1 MCKYTVPKLISGPI
15 ANFLSSVHKRKS
27 LDSSGSF
34 RNITVISDD
43 LIRIPK
49 KSSICITIQYLC
61 CIFTICKKPWS
72 ILFKLNCLKWTLYV
86 YNMKNLKRFV
96 QLNSFS
102 QGTFVLCFL
111 CLCFVFV
118 RYMFK
123 NKCSSHV
130 YPLSNKTAID
140 YLSKTLVSVLRSPI
154 MNC

>member
-1 MCKYTVPKLISGPI
+1 MEKNRKKTEK
-15 ANFLSSVHKRKS
+15 KS
-27 LDSSGSF
+27 LIIT
-34 RNITVISDD
+34 NISLGI
-43 LIRIPK
+43 LIRSSLMIK
-49 KSSICITIQYLC
+49 KSSISITIQYLC

-130 YPLSNKTAID
+130 YRCKKKKKFPTLTILSLFLAHRF
-140 YLSKTLVSVLRSPI
+140 Y
-154 MNC
+154 